1 MDVRKGDINE
11 KTVSTDQIVLRQY
24 IKCFGLNVHTAN
36 ILSLNSNLNCSQF
49 VQHYGSV
56 ALPSNVEGGFYTD
69 ARGEVRRSADQKAQR
84 QIQKLNASI
93 NIMYQYA
100 QFNILLKSLFLI

>member
-1 MDVRKGDINE
+1 MIHE
-11 KTVSTDQIVLRQY
+11 ISE
-24 IKCFGLNVHTAN
+24 IKSNVPTAN
-36 ILSLNSNLNCSQF
+36 VLNLSSNLNCSQF

-93 NIMYQYA
+93 NIMYQCA
-100 QFNILLKSLFLI
+100 KLDIFLKSYFQYKLFRLLMK

>member
-11 KTVSTDQIVLRQY
+11 KTVSTGLIVLTQY
-24 IKCFGLNVHTAN
+24 IKCFVIKLNLHTVN
-36 ILSLNSNLNCSQF
+36 VLRLNSNLNCSQF

-93 NIMYQYA
+93 NITLNS
-100 QFNILLKSLFLI
+100 NILG

>member
-1 MDVRKGDINE
+1 MFRLN
-11 KTVSTDQIVLRQY
+11 
-24 IKCFGLNVHTAN
+24 IKLNVHTAN
-36 ILSLNSNLNCSQF
+36 TLSLNSNLNCSQF

-84 QIQKLNASI
+84 QIQKLNVSI
-93 NIMYQYA
+93 NIMYQYT
-100 QFNILLKSLFLI
+100 QFNIFSKIYF

>member
-1 MDVRKGDINE
+1 MFRLN
-11 KTVSTDQIVLRQY
+11 
-24 IKCFGLNVHTAN
+24 IKLNVHTAN

>member
-1 MDVRKGDINE
+1 MFQLNLHAVN
-11 KTVSTDQIVLRQY
+11 VLR
-24 IKCFGLNVHTAN
+24 
-36 ILSLNSNLNCSQF
+36 LNSNLNCSQF

-93 NIMYQYA
+93 NITLNSISFSKVIFDINCLYC
-100 QFNILLKSLFLI
+100 

>member
-1 MDVRKGDINE
+1 MDVRKGDIDE

-24 IKCFGLNVHTAN
+24 IKCFGCTAN
-36 ILSLNSNLNCSQF
+36 VLSLNSNLNCSQF

-100 QFNILLKSLFLI
+100 QFNILLKSYF

>member
-11 KTVSTDQIVLRQY
+11 KTVSTDQIVLRKF
-24 IKCFGLNVHTAN
+24 IKCFGLNVHTA
-36 ILSLNSNLNCSQF
+36 IVLSLNSNLKCSQF

-84 QIQKLNASI
+84 QIQKLNVSI
-93 NIMYQYA
+93 NIMYQYT
-100 QFNILLKSLFLI
+100 QFNIFSKIYF